1 MPLWWWVL
9 SDAAVGSHLAESLVT
24 GHLDPRLP
32 RDANTGTFRIDLP
45 QEVERKINIDPLFGH
60 VAIGKMGRDV
70 FAPLCAVG
78 NGLNLIEGFGFR
90 FIG

>member
-32 RDANTGTFRIDLP
+32 CHADALAFCIDLP
-45 QEVERKINIDPLFGH
+45 QEVERKINIDSLFRH
-60 VAIGKMGRDV
+60 VAIGKISRDI
-70 FAPLCAVG
+70 FSPLVP
-78 NGLNLIEGFGFR
+78 EYS
-90 FIG
+90 